1 MNALGNTRDEDQ
13 HLMLPGGR
21 VGFLL
26 MHGLGGTPVELRFV
40 AQGLNRAGYTVYCPL
55 LAGHGGSDLMLSTTR
70 WSDWVESGEAALER
84 LRQECDH
91 VIVGGLSAGS
101 IVSLH
106 LAHRHQEDL
115 AGLVLYSPTFWPNG
129 WAIPKYF
136 PAFRIIQQKWL
147 ANLFNLRERAPYGIK
162 DDRIRRFVL
171 ESLQAG
177 GRPLEEIF
185 SRRGGTVFEFVR
197 MTKAATSLLPDLT
210 LPSFV
215 CHARED
221 DQSNVMNA
229 MYVQKNLK
237 GPVESLILDDS
248 YHMITL
254 DRQRAMVVDRTLA
267 YAERLDL
274 SSQNAQVSARP
285 GPQSSAKAQ
294 QSSPGLNVI
303 GGGPVSSSR

>member
-26 MHGLGGTPVELRFV
+26 LHGLSGTPVELRFV

-55 LAGHGGSDLMLSTTR
+55 MAGHGGSDLMLSTTR
-70 WSDWVESGEAALER
+70 WTDWVESGEAALER

-91 VIVGGLSAGS
+91 VVIGGLSAGS
-101 IVSLH
+101 IVALH
-106 LAHRHQEDL
+106 LAHRHQADL

-177 GRPLEEIF
+177 GRPLDEIF
-185 SRRGGTVFEFVR
+185 ARRGGTVFEFIR
-197 MTKAATSLLPDLT
+197 MTKAATRLLPEIT
-210 LPSFV
+210 LPTFV

-229 MYVQKNLK
+229 MYVQKHLK
-237 GPVESLILDDS
+237 GPVEGLILDDS

-267 YAERLDL
+267 FADRLDL
-274 SSQNAQVSARP
+274 TRADAPASARP
-285 GPQSSAKAQ
+285 SLPASAKAHP
-294 QSSPGLNVI
+294 SAPGLNVI
-303 GGGPVSSSR
+303 GGSPVSSSR

>member
-40 AQGLNRAGYTVYCPL
+40 AQGLNRAGYTVHCPL

-70 WSDWVESGEAALER
+70 WTDWVESGEKALER
-84 LRQECDH
+84 LRAECDH
-91 VIVGGLSAGS
+91 VVVGGLSAGS

-106 LAHRHQEDL
+106 LAHRHQAEL

-136 PAFRIIQQKWL
+136 PAFRLIKQKWL

-185 SRRGGTVFEFVR
+185 SRRGGTVFEFGR
-197 MTKAATSLLPDLT
+197 MTKAATRLLDDIT
-210 LPSFV
+210 LPAFV

-229 MYVQKNLK
+229 MFVQKHLK
-237 GPVESLILDDS
+237 GPVEALVLDDS

-254 DRQRAMVVDRTLA
+254 DRQRSMVVDRTLA
-267 YAERLDL
+267 FADRLDFT
-274 SSQNAQVSARP
+274 QQRQVTA
-285 GPQSSAKAQ
+285 GPALQGGGGAASPAA
-294 QSSPGLNVI
+294 PGLNVI
-303 GGGPVSSSR
+303 GGPVSSSR